1 MIVITIEDLFSA
13 AIIIVGVAF
22 ALIVFA
28 LAIRYRI
35 RRK

>member
-1 MIVITIEDLFSA
+1 MIIITIEDLFSA

-28 LAIRYRI
+28 LALRERI